1 MGGKLCL
8 LIYNLN
14 TVNMEF
20 FFMESNIGIIDGSIR
35 VNQTILANYI

>member
-14 TVNMEF
+14 TDNMGF
-20 FFMESNIGIIDGSIR
+20 FFTESNNGIIYGSIR